1 MPDHK
6 VKISISRDRRPWW
19 RIWNDYPDPIRD
31 ALLAL
36 FGIVVIVMVTW
47 FLLSK

>member
-6 VKISISRDRRPWW
+6 FNFSITPHRRPWW
-19 RIWNDYPDPIRD
+19 RIWNDYPDPKRD

-36 FGIVVIVMVTW
+36 FGIATIAMMFW
-47 FLLSK
+47 FL